1 MGPRGRVT
9 AVHER
14 CAVRRIIE
22 AMEDATGALLAW
34 AIAAWAA
41 HALWKAGY
49 DDGWDEAVEQL
60 TPSLPHLVV
69 DNEPEA
75 ES

>member
-22 AMEDATGALLAW
+22 AMQDATGALLAW
-34 AIAAWAA
+34 AIAWWAV
-41 HALWKAGY
+41 HEITKAAY
-49 DDGWDEAVEQL
+49 DDGWDDALEQL
-60 TPSLPHLVV
+60 RPSLPHLVP
-69 DNEPEA
+69 DPEA

>member
-22 AMEDATGALLAW
+22 AMQDATGALLAW
-34 AIAAWAA
+34 AIAAWAV
-41 HALWKAGY
+41 HTIWKAGF
-49 DDGWDEAVEQL
+49 DKGWDEEREAL
-60 TPSLPHLVV
+60 RPSLPPLVP
-69 DNEPEA
+69 DPEA

>member
-41 HALWKAGY
+41 HELWKAGY
-49 DDGWDEAVEQL
+49 HEGLRATEAQGPLHAV
-60 TPSLPHLVV
+60 P
-69 DNEPEA
+69 DPEDA
-75 ES
+75 A